1 MAILQGSNTTR
12 VIMQFMAAC
21 VFVVLLLGMGKP
33 VSGRE
38 IYVEILN
45 DLPGEVLQTHC
56 HSADNDLQIHEV
68 PYLSDYQFNFG
79 ENILGT
85 TLFTCDF
92 TSPNHPTGASI
103 IAFQGFHYSTMPCV
117 QYCNWS
123 VNPLGF
129 YLNGQFVKAWPS
141 ATNMKNVSKLFC
153 IFFPFCVIHAN
164 LYVSFVICEY
174 QGHQVGIS
182 VVVRMR
188 MLFLVRLWNDAVPVL
203 RMHVL

>member
-1 MAILQGSNTTR
+1 MAIRQGINTTR
-12 VIMQFMAAC
+12 IIMQIMAAC
-21 VFVVLLLGMGKP
+21 VFVVLLGMGKP

-38 IYVEILN
+38 IYVVILN

-68 PYLSDYQFNFG
+68 PYLSDYQFSFRENFW
-79 ENILGT
+79 GT

-92 TSPNHPTGASI
+92 TSIKHPTTGSI
-103 IAFQGFHYSTMPCV
+103 IAFQGDHYDGNMPCV

-141 ATNMKNVSKLFC
+141 ATNMKNVSKLYS
-153 IFFPFCVIHAN
+153 IFFPFCVIDAN
-164 LYVSFVICEY
+164 LYVQYVTCKYE
-174 QGHQVGIS
+174 GDQVGIR
-182 VVVRMR
+182 VVVRMHI
-188 MLFLVRLWNDAVPVL
+188 L
-203 RMHVL
+203 

>member
-1 MAILQGSNTTR
+1 MLVVILLSYNLDFGCLQINTIASNSQKKSSVVPVAMAILQGSNTTR
-12 VIMQFMAAC
+12 VIMQIMAAC

-38 IYVEILN
+38 IYVAILN

-68 PYLSDYQFNFG
+68 PYLSDYRFSFG

-92 TSPNHPTGASI
+92 TSPNHPITASI
-103 IAFQGFHYSTMPCV
+103 IAFQGFHYSTQPCDPN
-117 QYCNWS
+117 CNWS
-123 VNPLGF
+123 VNPMGF

-141 ATNMKNVSKLFC
+141 ATNMKNVSK
-153 IFFPFCVIHAN
+153 FFAF
-164 LYVSFVICEY
+164 SFHFV
-174 QGHQVGIS
+174 
-182 VVVRMR
+182 
-188 MLFLVRLWNDAVPVL
+188 
-203 RMHVL
+203 